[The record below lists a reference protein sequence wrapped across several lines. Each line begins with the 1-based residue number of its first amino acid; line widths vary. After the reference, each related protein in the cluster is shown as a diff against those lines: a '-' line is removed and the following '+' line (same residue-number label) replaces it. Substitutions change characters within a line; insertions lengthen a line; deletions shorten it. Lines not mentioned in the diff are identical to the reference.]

1 MLSIFTTKFKGL
13 HKNGAPLDLLA
24 TWRKTFD
31 KASERETT
39 LFQKM
44 YCDEWFEFNT
54 PQMSL
59 TAEAIVGKYRLRFM
73 ATLLGDESPTPLRRS
88 DGFDIWTKEIP
99 RVGHKFP
106 MPARNLR
113 KLHEIYENPRLK
125 EADKVRQIEKTLKHD
140 VQDAYL
146 GCKDVMDFII
156 LTVMSNWGVCQFTP
170 DVNNPGGRRY
180 EVDYLM
186 GESNKIMSAFN
197 WTTAN
202 TKAGKIVPIL
212 FLAMLCADLR
222 QRGIEPGE
230 ILMSQDLYFWL
241 RMDQTTRLLAH
252 GSDKQAQIVKESELT
267 ALLEEN
273 QIPKV
278 TVITRKFGIDRDGV
292 RKTLEPW
299 NHNFIAIKP
308 AGKIGEIQ
316 PAIEDSE
323 LIPEKDVDYI
333 DAGNGIRIAKWCT
346 GESTNQVAA
355 EYTQG
360 SGRLLPLIT
369 EIDAIICV
377 QVRGMVE
384 KVVPADEQGNER
396 MYWTKYE
403 YENGVAPTVD
413 NSETLEEG

>member
-44 YCDEWFEFNT
+44 YCDEWFDWET

-59 TAEAIVGKYRLRFM
+59 TAEAVVGKYRLRFM

-106 MPARNLR
+106 MTARDLR
-113 KLHEIYENPRLK
+113 KLTEIYENPRLK

-146 GCKDVMDFII
+146 GCKDVMDFIT
-156 LTVMSNWGVCQFTP
+156 LTIMSNWGVCQFTP

-186 GESNKIMSAFN
+186 GESNKLMSAFN
-197 WTTAN
+197 WTSAN
-202 TKAGKIVPIL
+202 TKAGKLIPIL
-212 FLAMLCADLR
+212 VLAMICADLR
-222 QRGIEPGE
+222 NRGIEPGE

-241 RMDQTTRLLAH
+241 RMDATTRLLAH
-252 GSDKQAQIVKESELT
+252 GTDKQAQVVTESELS
-267 ALLEEN
+267 ALLTEN
-273 QIPKV
+273 QIPKI
-278 TVITRKFGIDRDGV
+278 TVITRKFAIDRDGA
-292 RKTLEPW
+292 RNTLEPW

-308 AGKIGEIQ
+308 EGKIGTIQ

-355 EYTQG
+355 EFTQG

-369 EIDAIICV
+369 EIDAIICL
-377 QVRGMVE
+377 QVRGIVE
-384 KVVPADEQGNER
+384 KTVPADAQGNER
-396 MYWTKYE
+396 FYWTKFE
-403 YENGVAPTVD
+403 YENGTAPSVD
-413 NSETLEEG
+413 NGDTLEEG

>member
-44 YCDEWFEFNT
+44 YCDEWFDWET

-59 TAEAIVGKYRLRFM
+59 TAEAVVGKYRLRFM

-106 MPARNLR
+106 MTARDLR
-113 KLHEIYENPRLK
+113 KLTEIYENPRLK

-146 GCKDVMDFII
+146 GCKDVMDFIT
-156 LTVMSNWGVCQFTP
+156 LTIMSNWGVCQFTP

-186 GESNKIMSAFN
+186 GESNKLMSAFN

-212 FLAMLCADLR
+212 FLAMLCAELR

-308 AGKIGEIQ
+308 EGKIGEIQ

-355 EYTQG
+355 EFTQG

-369 EIDAIICV
+369 EIDAIICL
-377 QVRGMVE
+377 QVRGIVE
-384 KVVPADEQGNER
+384 KTVPADAQGNER
-396 MYWTKYE
+396 FYWTKFE
-403 YENGVAPTVD
+403 YENGTAPSVD
-413 NSETLEEG
+413 NGDTLEEG

>member
-44 YCDEWFEFNT
+44 YCDEWFDWET

-59 TAEAIVGKYRLRFM
+59 TAEAVVGKYRLRFM
-73 ATLLGDESPTPLRRS
+73 APLLGDESPTPLRRS

-106 MPARNLR
+106 MTARDLR
-113 KLHEIYENPRLK
+113 KLTEIYENPRLK

-146 GCKDVMDFII
+146 GCKDVMDFIT
-156 LTVMSNWGVCQFTP
+156 LTIMSNWGVCQFTP

-186 GESNKIMSAFN
+186 GESNKLMSAFN
-197 WTTAN
+197 WTSAN
-202 TKAGKIVPIL
+202 TKAGKLIPIL
-212 FLAMLCADLR
+212 VLAMICADLR
-222 QRGIEPGE
+222 TRGIVPGE

-241 RMDQTTRLLAH
+241 RMDPTTRLLAH
-252 GSDKQAQIVKESELT
+252 GTDKQAQVVTESELS
-267 ALLEEN
+267 ALLTEN
-273 QIPKV
+273 QIPKI
-278 TVITRKFGIDRDGV
+278 TVITRKFAIDRDGA
-292 RKTLEPW
+292 RNTLEPW

-308 AGKIGEIQ
+308 EGKIGTIQ

-355 EYTQG
+355 EFTQG

-369 EIDAIICV
+369 EIDAIICL
-377 QVRGMVE
+377 QVRGIVE
-384 KVVPADEQGNER
+384 KTVPADAQGNER
-396 MYWTKYE
+396 FYWTKFE
-403 YENGVAPTVD
+403 YENGTAPSVD
-413 NSETLEEG
+413 NGDTLEEG

>member
-44 YCDEWFEFNT
+44 YCDEWFDWET

-59 TAEAIVGKYRLRFM
+59 TAEAVVGKYRLRFM

-106 MPARNLR
+106 MTARDLR
-113 KLHEIYENPRLK
+113 KLTEIYENPRLK
-125 EADKVRQIEKTLKHD
+125 EADKVRQIEKTMKHD

-146 GCKDVMDFII
+146 GCKDVMDFIT
-156 LTVMSNWGVCQFTP
+156 LTIMSNWGVCQFTP

-186 GESNKIMSAFN
+186 GESNKLMSAFN
-197 WTTAN
+197 WTSAN
-202 TKAGKIVPIL
+202 TKAGKLIPIL
-212 FLAMLCADLR
+212 VLAMICADLR
-222 QRGIEPGE
+222 TRGIVPGE

-241 RMDQTTRLLAH
+241 RMDPTTRLLAH
-252 GSDKQAQIVKESELT
+252 GTDKQAQVVTESELS
-267 ALLEEN
+267 ALLTEN
-273 QIPKV
+273 QIPKI
-278 TVITRKFGIDRDGV
+278 TVITRKFAIDRDGA
-292 RKTLEPW
+292 RNTLEPW

-308 AGKIGEIQ
+308 EGKIGTIQ

-355 EYTQG
+355 EFTQG

-369 EIDAIICV
+369 EIDAIICL
-377 QVRGMVE
+377 QVRGIVE
-384 KVVPADEQGNER
+384 KTVPADAQGNER
-396 MYWTKYE
+396 FYWTKFE
-403 YENGVAPTVD
+403 YENGTAPSVD
-413 NSETLEEG
+413 NGDTLEEG